1 MNDALSAVTV
11 PVELAATREHSPVA
25 RVWSSVWRSRLLV
38 WVAGCLAASL
48 LGSAS
53 GIAGK
58 LDPVGIA
65 SSFGKVGNFLAA
77 PAVRWDGTWYLQI
90 AHSGVSSLASARFF
104 PLYPVLIK
112 AASLLRIAPVIA
124 AVAISIGAMFV
135 ALLLIHRLTVL
146 ELGERTADLTVEL
159 VAFGPAALYFSAV
172 YSESLLLALT
182 AGSLYSAR
190 RGRWALAG
198 LLGGLAALTRVT
210 GFLVVVPVVIMFL
223 YGPRDDTRPKQPG
236 AWWLPRYRITPRL
249 LWAALIPAGT
259 AIYGCYLK
267 LRGYGFLAFEH
278 SQTTLQH
285 HVLMFP
291 LVTIWQAA
299 EDGWNQL
306 RLGLTGW
313 GGILSTH
320 HQSVVGLL
328 AIVAALL
335 ALIAVFRRLPFCY
348 GAFVVAGLL
357 VPLSS
362 PVVGD
367 PLKGLLRYES
377 VLIPLYMG
385 AAAWARE
392 RGVRRPLLIG
402 SAALLVLFTAQFA
415 TWHVVGSQAL

>member
-1 MNDALSAVTV
+1 MNDALSAVSV
-11 PVELAATREHSPVA
+11 PVELAPSKERSAA
-25 RVWSSVWRSRLLV
+25 QRVWSSMWRSRLLV
-38 WVAGCLAASL
+38 WVAGCLAATV
-48 LGSAS
+48 LGSAPGIS
-53 GIAGK
+53 GG

-65 SSFGKVGNFLAA
+65 RSFGKVGNFLLA

-90 AHSGVSSLASARFF
+90 AHSGFNSLASARFF
-104 PLYPVLIK
+104 PLYPLLIRVGGW
-112 AASLLRIAPVIA
+112 LTVAPVIA
-124 AVAISIGAMFV
+124 AVAISLGAMFV

-159 VAFGPAALYFSAV
+159 VAFGPVAFYFSAV

-198 LLGGLAALTRVT
+198 VLGGLAALTRVT
-210 GFLVVVPVVIMFL
+210 GFLVVVPVAIMFL
-223 YGPRDDTRPKQPG
+223 YGPRDDARPERPG
-236 AWWLPRYRITPRL
+236 ARWLPRYRITPRL

-259 AIYGCYLK
+259 AMYGTYLK

-278 SQTTLQH
+278 SQTKLQH

-313 GGILSTH
+313 GGLLSTH

-335 ALIAVFRRLPFCY
+335 ALIAVIRRLPFCY
-348 GAFVVAGLL
+348 GAFVLAGLL

-367 PLKGLLRYES
+367 PLKGLPRYES

-392 RGVRRPLLIG
+392 RGVRRPLLLG

-415 TWHVVGSQAL
+415 TWHVVGSELL